1 MVKRQRRSSHRATLH
16 TRVPHMKRA
25 QTYKGQFIL
34 WQVPH
39 PEMQRFEVAADE
51 HQRVV
56 LASDGVWDFV
66 TEVQTQPLAL
76 TNTPTL
82 FLTLVPTHPQA

>member
-1 MVKRQRRSSHRATLH
+1 MDGQAAAPIRAIVPRC
-16 TRVPHMKRA
+16 TRVPCEASSKCPL
-25 QTYKGQFIL
+25 IL

-39 PEMQRFEVAADE
+39 PELQRFEVAADE

-66 TEVQTQPLAL
+66 TEVL
-76 TNTPTL
+76 
-82 FLTLVPTHPQA
+82 THP

>member
-1 MVKRQRRSSHRATLH
+1 MDGQAAAPLQPSCHAARTSATYEASS
-16 TRVPHMKRA
+16 KC
-25 QTYKGQFIL
+25 QFIL

-66 TEVQTQPLAL
+66 TEVL
-76 TNTPTL
+76 TPNP
-82 FLTLVPTHPQA
+82 